1 MSIFL
6 ILFFTALIGISLIL
20 GRRLFL
26 LKKAGMNN
34 EREFGD
40 DDFAFVI
47 PDLEKISGIV
57 GKELKKVG
65 YITFVSGLRIYMLSF
80 NFLKNKYKNLKV
92 KIRDIKSKNNIGTQ
106 IIKRKKQEASKFL
119 KVVSEYK
126 TKIKKIKRKIKEE
139 EGLN

>member
-1 MSIFL
+1 
-6 ILFFTALIGISLIL
+6 
-20 GRRLFL
+20 
-26 LKKAGMNN
+26 MNN

-40 DDFAFVI
+40 DDFAFVV